1 MIIDL
6 NAKAKTIQLLEKSIT
21 LRLGERE
28 TFFVQNIKHKRKT
41 KKNGTFTSKKTPM
54 SKGISNKLKGNNL
67 QNI

>member
-41 KKNGTFTSKKTPM
+41 KKKWDFHF
-54 SKGISNKLKGNNL
+54 
-67 QNI
+67 